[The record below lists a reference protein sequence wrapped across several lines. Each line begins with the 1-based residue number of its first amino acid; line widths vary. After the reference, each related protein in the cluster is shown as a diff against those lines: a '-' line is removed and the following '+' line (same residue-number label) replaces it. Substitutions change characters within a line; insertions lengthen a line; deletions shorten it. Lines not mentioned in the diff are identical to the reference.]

1 MTREYKSKSDA
12 FHAGSGA
19 SSGQLPF
26 FPEAEEDTKF
36 FQEDPQSSIRQKN
49 SPVAIGLV

>member
-1 MTREYKSKSDA
+1 MTRDYKSKLDA

-19 SSGQLPF
+19 SSEQLPF

-36 FQEDPQSSIRQKN
+36 CQEDPQSSIRQKKLR
-49 SPVAIGLV
+49 VATGVV